1 VTKVA
6 KIIKNKKDHE
16 NAMNRIAEL
25 MAADPVVGSAAGDEL
40 ELLAHLVQDYETKH
54 HDIGLPT
61 PLQAIRFRMEQ
72 QNLRPKDL
80 IPYLGSASR
89 VSEVL
94 GGKRRLSLEMVR
106 KLNNGLGIPAEVL
119 LQERRKQDV
128 HDASE
133 ELSSAVAKLPA
144 DVFKEVV
151 RRKWFDKFRGNF
163 AEAKQKAVSLWKEF
177 LCFGTDPYALL
188 AFNRQSVRA
197 KQNDFALFAW
207 RTRVLRIASKKRLEN
222 KFDAGDITDAFVRAL
237 ASFSRVKDGPGFA
250 VEELEKNGIAVVIE
264 SHLPRTHLDG
274 AAMKLPDGTPVI
286 GLTLRYDR
294 LDNFF
299 FCLFHEL
306 GHVVKHIATGKAELF
321 LDDLEQRSTEKLEKE
336 ADAFTREHL
345 IPEREWQ
352 QFWEAGDFAPEN
364 VRRVAKRIGIHGA
377 ILAGRVRKAKN
388 DYQIL
393 SRLVH
398 EAKVRQIL
406 LRTTCAI

>member
-1 VTKVA
+1 MV
-6 KIIKNKKDHE
+6 KIIKNKNDHE
-16 NAMNRIAEL
+16 HAMKRITEL
-25 MAADPVVGSAAGDEL
+25 MATHPAVGSALGNEL

-94 GGKRRLSLEMVR
+94 GGKRTLSLEMVR
-106 KLNNGLGIPAEVL
+106 KLNDGLGIPAEVL
-119 LQERRKQDV
+119 LQERRKRAVD
-128 HDASE
+128 DPPE
-133 ELSSAVAKLPA
+133 RLPPAVAKLPV

-151 RRKWFDKFRGNF
+151 RRKWFGKFRGNF
-163 AEAKQKAVSLWKEF
+163 ADAKQKAVSLWKEF
-177 LCFGTDPYALL
+177 LCFGTNPHALL
-188 AFNRQSVRA
+188 AFNRQSVRG
-197 KQNDFALFAW
+197 KQTDNDFALFAW
-207 RTRVLRIASKKRLEN
+207 RTRVLRIASKKRLKN
-222 KFDAGDITDAFVRAL
+222 KFDAADITDAFVRAL
-237 ASFSRVKDGPGFA
+237 ASFSRVKDGPRFA

-306 GHVVKHIATGKAELF
+306 GHVVKHIATGKGELF

-336 ADAFTREHL
+336 ADAFACEHL
-345 IPEREWQ
+345 VPEREWQ
-352 QFWEAGDFAPEN
+352 QFWEAGDFTPVN
-364 VRRVAKRIGIHGA
+364 VRRAAKRIGIHGA
-377 ILAGRVRKAKN
+377 ILAGRVRKEKN

-398 EAKVRQIL
+398 EAKVPQIL
-406 LRTTCAI
+406 LRTNQAI